1 MIPAFLLAPAV
12 RLVGERFAKPL
23 IIGAAVVLV
32 VLAAGVAKC
41 RYDANLIK
49 QDRLEQNAETLE
61 RKVDADSNASEQRRD
76 DDATIARQ
84 EKELHDAVAKVPDSA
99 PDAVRI
105 KLGCERLRRAG
116 QDISRFPAC
125 AGS

>member
-32 VLAAGVAKC
+32 VLALGVAKC
-41 RYDANLIK
+41 RYDANLIRN
-49 QDRLEQNAETLE
+49 DRLQENTKTLE

-99 PDAVRI
+99 PDATRI
-105 KLGCERLRRAG
+105 ALGCERLRRAG
-116 QDISRFPAC
+116 TDTSGIPAC
-125 AGS
+125 N